1 MFFSVKSA
9 YLKLDRLM
17 LMEDLW
23 REEEKRVSSR
33 LWKCPAASKVVAFSW
48 KLLLNRVPTR
58 DNLRLR
64 NVLPTEVPNSCVLC
78 DREEESAL
86 HLFLHCDIA
95 REVWLAVMRWLGV
108 SGSERNNKIRK
119 VYGLFG
125 IQLSG

>member
-1 MFFSVKSA
+1 VFFPVKSA

-23 REEEKRVSSR
+23 REQEKRVLSR
-33 LWKCPAASKVVAFSW
+33 LWKSPAPSKVVAFSW

-64 NVLPTEVPNSCVLC
+64 KVLLAEVPNSCVLC
-78 DREEESAL
+78 DREVESAL

-108 SGSERNNKIRK
+108 LEW
-119 VYGLFG
+119 
-125 IQLSG
+125 